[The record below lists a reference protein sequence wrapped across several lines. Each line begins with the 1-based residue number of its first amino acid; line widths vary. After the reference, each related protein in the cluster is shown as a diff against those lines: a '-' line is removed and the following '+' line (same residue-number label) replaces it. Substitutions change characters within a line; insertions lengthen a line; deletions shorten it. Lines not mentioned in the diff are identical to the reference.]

1 VEYYEKKI
9 NNNSG
14 WRNMARKLVVLF
26 DGTWNTIK
34 DHTNVVR
41 LAELIAA
48 TSDDGSEQLPPF
60 YDKGIGTHALDR
72 WTGGIFGYGL
82 SENIRDGYRWL
93 AANYRPGD
101 EIFIFG
107 FSRGAYTARSLAGLI
122 RKCGILRPPGT
133 AEVRNTQEQFFRRS
147 ANGNL
152 VQRAYDLY
160 RDKKIHPDSPEANAF
175 RASVAQE
182 ARIKF
187 IGVWD
192 TVGSLGI
199 PLTGV
204 PFGRDYFQWH
214 DTELSKIVDYA
225 YHALAID
232 EHREDFSATVWTA
245 RKPQNIEVEQRWFCG
260 AHSNIGGGYRRDPL
274 PKLALAWLM
283 QKAGACGL
291 AYKSTIAITA
301 EERLAPISDSYGEF
315 MFGLYK
321 LFKAGKRH
329 YRPFGQGVN
338 ETIDDSVWQRWDA
351 RPDYRPPTVAAQRR

>member
-1 VEYYEKKI
+1 
-9 NNNSG
+9 
-14 WRNMARKLVVLF
+14 MARKLAVLF
-26 DGTWNTIK
+26 DGTWNNVK
-34 DHTNVVR
+34 DRTNVVR

-48 TSDDGSEQLPPF
+48 RSDDGSEQLPPF
-60 YDKGIGTHALDR
+60 YDKGVGTHALDR
-72 WTGGIFGYGL
+72 LTGGIFGYGL

-122 RKCGILRPPGT
+122 RKCGILH
-133 AEVRNTQEQFFRRS
+133 S
-147 ANGNL
+147 AQDSM

-160 RDKKIHPDSPEANAF
+160 RNKTIHPDSSEANAF
-175 RASVAQE
+175 RADFAQE

-192 TVGSLGI
+192 TVGSLGV
-199 PLTGV
+199 PFTGV

-214 DTELSKIVDYA
+214 DTKLSKIVDYA

-232 EHREDFSATVWTA
+232 EHREDFSATLWSA
-245 RKPQNIEVEQRWFCG
+245 RKPGNIDVEQRWFCG

-274 PKLALAWLM
+274 PTLALAWLM

-291 AYKSTIAITA
+291 AFKNIPAISA
-301 EERLAPISDSYGEF
+301 EERLASISDSYCQF
-315 MFGLYK
+315 MFGFYK
-321 LFKAGKRH
+321 LVKAGKRH
-329 YRPFGQGVN
+329 YRRFGLGVN
-338 ETIDDSVWQRWDA
+338 ETIDESVWQRWDA
-351 RPDYRPPTVAAQRR
+351 QPDYRPPTVAAQRR